1 MTRVS
6 PSVTV
11 GLDIG
16 TTSVKAIAADD
27 AGNVVARARVPHDIR
42 IPDADL
48 FEHDAV
54 VAWRDGPRRAFDE
67 VRADLDV
74 RAVAVAA
81 MVPSFCAVDG
91 EGVPITPGLLYG
103 DRRGHDDGQD
113 RSTGDGGEALEFL
126 RWCASTAP
134 DAAGYWPAPA
144 VANHA
149 LGGVAAVDGATAF
162 SSYPLYG
169 LDGWDVGLVTGAG
182 ARVDQLPTMAGNGAA
197 IGTVTGTD
205 VVLAAGCI
213 DAMGEQ
219 IVAAADE
226 PGDVLVICGTTLITW
241 VNLPEQ
247 LDAPGLWTIPHT
259 TPGAWLA
266 GGPSNAG
273 GLFLNWATRL
283 LGDGGDGGDVH
294 PDRVPVWLPY
304 VRGERVPVHDAS
316 RRAVLDGLDLT
327 HGPGALRRAA
337 YEASGFAC
345 RHAIDLTGVPARR
358 IVATGGGTHS
368 AEWMQALADC
378 TGLPVDVVAVPE
390 GAALGTAFVARMA
403 LGLEQGMHEARRWA
417 RTARTVAPDP
427 SWTDSCAAR
436 YDRYRRLA
444 VPPVPAS

>member
-6 PSVTV
+6 PSGTVTV

-27 AGNVVARARVPHDIR
+27 DGTVVARARVPHEIR
-42 IPDADL
+42 IPDAEL
-48 FEHDAV
+48 FEHDATE
-54 VAWRDGPRRAFDE
+54 AWRDGPRRAFDE
-67 VRADLDV
+67 VRAGFDV

-81 MVPSFCAVDG
+81 MVPSLCAVDG
-91 EGVPITPGLLYG
+91 DGVPLTPGLLYG
-103 DRRGHDDGQD
+103 DRRGRSDAQD
-113 RSTGDGGEALEFL
+113 RTTGDGGEALEFL
-126 RWCASTAP
+126 RWCAAAAP

-149 LGGVAAVDGATAF
+149 LGGAAVIDGATAF
-162 SSYPLYG
+162 SGYPLYG
-169 LDGWDVGLVTGAG
+169 LEGWDEPLVTGAG
-182 ARVDQLPTMAGNGAA
+182 ARVDQLPAMAGNGAA
-197 IGTVTGTD
+197 IGTVSGTD
-205 VVLAAGCI
+205 TVLAAGCI

-219 IVAAADE
+219 IVAGADE

-241 VNLPEQ
+241 VHLPAQQE
-247 LDAPGLWTIPHT
+247 AAGLWTIPHT

-283 LGDGGDGGDVH
+283 AGDDPTPPH

-316 RRAVLDGLDLT
+316 RRSVLTGLDLT
-327 HGPGALRRAA
+327 HDAAALRRAA

-345 RHAIDLTGVPARR
+345 KHVIDLAAAPARR
-358 IVATGGGTHS
+358 LVATGGGTHS
-368 AEWMQALADC
+368 STWMQALADC

-390 GAALGTAFVARMA
+390 GAALGTAFIARMA
-403 LGLEQGMHEARRWA
+403 LGLESAMHEAGRWA
-417 RTARTVAPDP
+417 RTARRVEPDP
-427 SWTDSCAAR
+427 MWVDSCAAR
-436 YDRYRRLA
+436 YADYRELA
-444 VPPVPAS
+444 GA